1 MYLFLLFCFSLNR
14 PIKYLKFST
23 IFFFDLNLITIKW
36 IEVREASNL
45 ANISCLKIN
54 NRKNIKIC
62 EICAKITIKT
72 LERRHWCRPS
82 VLIAKFK
89 CISCIFSLSIVDF
102 EQIFICWEYFYNF
115 LKPITQYL
123 LLLPR
128 WCLFVRKLSYNLFWI
143 MFLISSLTVSWLRSL
158 SYKNQSVDLKNKL
171 MDWFYMIGTFAM
183 KDLMHFLPQSLGSTS
198 TRFSCNLI
206 PQIILEDSIFEKWL
220 WFFWI
225 NHSYLTVKN
234 PLVKSDEIF

>member
-54 NRKNIKIC
+54 NRNNIKIC

-72 LERRHWCRPS
+72 LERRHWCRSS
-82 VLIAKFK
+82 VLIAKK
-89 CISCIFSLSIVDF
+89 
-102 EQIFICWEYFYNF
+102 YFYNF

-123 LLLPR
+123 LLLS
-128 WCLFVRKLSYNLFWI
+128 CLFVRKLSYNLFWI

-158 SYKNQSVDLKNKL
+158 SYKNQSIDLKNKL
-171 MDWFYMIGTFAM
+171 MDWFYMIGTFSM

-198 TRFSCNLI
+198 IRFSCNLI
-206 PQIILEDSIFEKWL
+206 QQIILEDSIFEKWL